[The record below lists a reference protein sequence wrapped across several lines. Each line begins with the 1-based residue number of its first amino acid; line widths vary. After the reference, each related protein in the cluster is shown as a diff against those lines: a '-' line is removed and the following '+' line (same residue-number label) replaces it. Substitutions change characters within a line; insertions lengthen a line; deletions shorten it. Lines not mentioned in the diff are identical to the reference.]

1 MASRDRLLS
10 AYIEG
15 LGACAVYVAGT
26 VGDDRPVIVSS
37 GADVASAVALLD
49 GASPRGGILHFCR
62 WLVDERA
69 AFAALRGC
77 VAAWRRQRLHVRAN
91 WFDVAAARATSDLM
105 AAIFVTGAVAIE
117 DQVMQIEAATA
128 IERMDAELEQLRS
141 TGQMRDVNRAYK
153 AYRRAQAA
161 RGAPAAPYRIWF
173 DEYRRALARE
183 IGAQARTVDRRA
195 S

>member
-1 MASRDRLLS
+1 
-10 AYIEG
+10 
-15 LGACAVYVAGT
+15 
-26 VGDDRPVIVSS
+26 
-37 GADVASAVALLD
+37 
-49 GASPRGGILHFCR
+49 
-62 WLVDERA
+62 
-69 AFAALRGC
+69 
-77 VAAWRRQRLHVRAN
+77 
-91 WFDVAAARATSDLM
+91 M